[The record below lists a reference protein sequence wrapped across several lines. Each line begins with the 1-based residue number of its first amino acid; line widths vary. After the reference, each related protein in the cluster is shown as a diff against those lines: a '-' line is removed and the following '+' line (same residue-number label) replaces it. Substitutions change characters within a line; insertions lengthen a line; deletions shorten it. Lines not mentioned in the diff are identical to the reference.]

1 MFYRI
6 SRFIALLIFAA
17 LIIVP
22 SMVVIFGSFKTDLE
36 IYDRPLLPPI
46 DWTIANYKRL
56 FTDSAIE
63 QNFINSIIVTSFSVV
78 LTLLLASLAAFGI
91 ARMVNITGKVL
102 FTLFAFGLAIP
113 AATNII
119 AIFHQWGAI
128 QLILAVLLLVLFFR
142 YPGLTPLILLTL
154 ILDPILR
161 FVAGQQMSLTTTG
174 TPPGEALN
182 GVSLYLL
189 LVLFL
194 ASLWSKKTN

>member
-1 MFYRI
+1 MKFDIKKVFPKNPSSYEGFRI
-6 SRFIALLIFAA
+6 IRLIAA
-17 LIIVP
+17 LFLSV
-22 SMVVIFGSFKTDLE
+22 MV
-36 IYDRPLLPPI
+36 
-46 DWTIANYKRL
+46 
-56 FTDSAIE
+56 
-63 QNFINSIIVTSFSVV
+63 
-78 LTLLLASLAAFGI
+78 
-91 ARMVNITGKVL
+91 ARSCIH
-102 FTLFAFGLAIP
+102 LFASDGGAQSI
-113 AATNII
+113 AGIDTSVEGGDNII

-128 QLILAVLLLVLFFR
+128 QLILAILLLVLFFR

-194 ASLWSKKTN
+194 GSLWNKKPN